1 MKDLQVLS
9 YPQRPW
15 VLPRTTRDG
24 SHVLDVLII
33 GGGQSGLAIASALK
47 RERVDNILV
56 IDENPRGMAGPW
68 RTFARMPTLRTPKY
82 VTGLDL
88 GIPSLTFEA
97 WIGEEKFSQLKFIPT
112 EMWAQYLD
120 WYCDALQIPIQH
132 DTKSGPIKWHDDEQ
146 CFKIPLNPP
155 FAKGEIKF
163 ARKIILATGI
173 DGCGKWDIPTLISD
187 HIPKEF
193 YAHTREAI
201 KFNSLEGKSI
211 AMLGAGASSFD
222 NGVMALQHGC
232 HDVHLYHRRDT
243 LPNVNPYR
251 WAEFVGFLNHHSDLL
266 DADKWRF
273 IKKIIDMGQL
283 PPHDTFE
290 RAKKYPNF
298 HLHASS
304 PWLNVRQNKNRI
316 LIRTPQGEF
325 EHDFI
330 IVGTGFKTDLSLRAE
345 LSSIQSHI
353 ARWKDRFTPNDPQDD
368 LLQHPYL
375 GAHFE
380 FQERVSGMT
389 PWISSI
395 FCYTFGGLLSH
406 GFSGGSISGLKYSLP
421 KLISGVTSQLYR
433 DDLELHYRS
442 LCEFD
447 LKEY

>member
-1 MKDLQVLS
+1 MKDLQVLG

-15 VLPRTTRDG
+15 VLPRSNQNG
-24 SHVLDVLII
+24 NPILDVLIV
-33 GGGQSGLAIASALK
+33 GAGQSGLAIASALK

-56 IDENPRGMAGPW
+56 IDENPRGQAGPW

-97 WIGEEKFSQLKFIPT
+97 WLGEEKFSELKFIPT

-120 WYCDALQIPIQH
+120 WYRDALQIPLQHNTEAGTIQ
-132 DTKSGPIKWHDDEQ
+132 WRDDER
-146 CFKIPLNPP
+146 CFVVNN
-155 FAKGEIKF
+155 FF
-163 ARKIILATGI
+163 ARKIVLATGI
-173 DGCGKWDIPTLISD
+173 DGCGKWNIPKLISV

-193 YAHTREAI
+193 YAHTREQI
-201 KFNSLEGKSI
+201 NFDQLKKKSI
-211 AMLGAGASSFD
+211 AVLGAGASSFD
-222 NGVMALQHGC
+222 NGVMALEHGC
-232 HDVHLYHRRDT
+232 HDVHVYYRRDS

-251 WAEFVGFLNHHSDLL
+251 WTEFVGFLNHHSDLS

-283 PPHDTFE
+283 PPHDTFA
-290 RAKKYPNF
+290 RAKKYENF
-298 HLHASS
+298 YLHASS
-304 PWLNVRQNKNRI
+304 PWLDVRQDKDRI

-330 IVGTGFKTDLSLRAE
+330 IVGTGFKTDLSLRSE
-345 LSSIQSHI
+345 LSLIQSHI
-353 ARWKDRFTPNDPQDD
+353 ARWQDRFTPSDPQDD

-380 FQERVSGMT
+380 FQEKSPGMT

-421 KLISGVTSQLYR
+421 KLISGITSQLYR